1 MAIDKSRIREFPP
14 ISITINGDDGG
25 ELLIG
30 ATRHPVPGADETEVR
45 RGLLGLVVAHARTGG
60 SPVRVTTR
68 DQEGIGVL
76 LVSPEGEIEEEYSES
91 LEDMLEPVPA
101 GTALPKPNTP
111 AHEEEMPATI
121 PAATSPDT
129 APDAASDSF
138 DSIVKN
144 LEEPAPGQPAQ
155 GPSPAEAADPQA
167 AAAPPASAPAPACA
181 TAPTRAPAPE
191 GLPSRKSLRDSTSF
205 LAVQNNIEPARKG
218 WQGKVNSFGLSLAP
232 GAAELAER
240 ADEHLVARIYSGP
253 RTIAVVN
260 QKGGASKT
268 PTTICLAA
276 VFGRAGG
283 SVLAWD
289 NNETTGSLPW
299 RVERGDH
306 ASSALNVLAR
316 SSRLLSDTARAADI
330 NAFVHRQTADKYDA
344 LFSDQDIDGEHEISA
359 DEVDVL
365 HAVASKYFNVVLM
378 DSGNN
383 HRAANWRQMIRHT
396 DQLVVST
403 TTVEDR
409 VEGARLTLQGLA
421 GRDERTAQLAANAVV
436 IVSQEQPGHEKLAR
450 LHAEKFRQYVRAVH
464 VIPFDPALKDGV
476 IHFGALRAVTQ
487 RAWLAAAA
495 SIAKGL

>member
-1 MAIDKSRIREFPP
+1 MAIDKSRIREFPQ
-14 ISITINGDDGG
+14 ISITIKDDDDG

-30 ATRHPVPGADETEVR
+30 TSRQTVAGGSEVEVR
-45 RGLLGLVVAHARTGG
+45 RELLGLVVAHARTGG

-76 LVSPEGEIEEEYSES
+76 LVSPEGEIEEEYAEA
-91 LEDMLEPVPA
+91 LEEAPEPVPA
-101 GTALPKPNTP
+101 G
-111 AHEEEMPATI
+111 ATVAELHA
-121 PAATSPDT
+121 PSPREGRPTSPSAATDG
-129 APDAASDSF
+129 AADSF
-138 DSIVKN
+138 DSIVKG
-144 LEEPAPGQPAQ
+144 LEGAAP
-155 GPSPAEAADPQA
+155 ERA
-167 AAAPPASAPAPACA
+167 AAETPAPAEV
-181 TAPTRAPAPE
+181 TE
-191 GLPSRKSLRDSTSF
+191 GEKLPQRRSLRDSQSF
-205 LAVQNNIEPARKG
+205 LAVQDNIEPARKG
-218 WQGKVNSFGLSLAP
+218 WQGTLNNLGLSLAP

-240 ADEHLVARIYSGP
+240 ADEHLVSRIYSGP

-260 QKGGASKT
+260 QKGGAAKT
-268 PTTICLAA
+268 PTTVCLAA

-306 ASSALNVLAR
+306 ASSALHVLERA
-316 SSRLLSDTARAADI
+316 SHLLSDTARAADI

-344 LFSDQDIDGEHEISA
+344 LFSDQDIDGEHEITAS
-359 DEVDVL
+359 EVDVL
-365 HAVASKYFNVVLM
+365 HAVASKYFNVILM

-396 DQLVVST
+396 DQIVVST

-421 GRDERTAQLAANAVV
+421 GRDGRTAQLAADAVV
-436 IVSQEQPGHEKLAR
+436 VVSQEQPGHEKLAQ
-450 LHAEKFRQYVRAVH
+450 LHAEKFAPYVREVH

-476 IHFGALRAVTQ
+476 IHFGALRPATQ

-495 SIAKGL
+495 SVAKGL

>member
-14 ISITINGDDGG
+14 ISITISGQDGG

-30 ATRHPVPGADETEVR
+30 ATRQAVTGASELEVR
-45 RGLLGLVVAHARTGG
+45 RELLGLVVAHARTGG

-68 DQEGIGVL
+68 DEEGIGVL
-76 LVSPEGEIEEEYSES
+76 LVSPEGEIEEEHSEA
-91 LEDMLEPVPA
+91 LAEALEPVPA
-101 GTALPKPNTP
+101 GAEPPRPTAT
-111 AHEEEMPATI
+111 AHRDER
-121 PAATSPDT
+121 PAARPGAQDE
-129 APDAASDSF
+129 AADSF
-138 DSIVKN
+138 ERIVKD
-144 LEEPAPGQPAQ
+144 LEEPAAETAEPAA
-155 GPSPAEAADPQA
+155 PVLAKPAEEP
-167 AAAPPASAPAPACA
+167 
-181 TAPTRAPAPE
+181 
-191 GLPSRKSLRDSTSF
+191 PSRKPLRDSQSF
-205 LAVQNNIEPARKG
+205 LAVQDHIEPARKG
-218 WQGKVNSFGLSLAP
+218 WRGRLNAFGLSLAP

-240 ADEHLVARIYSGP
+240 ADEHLVSRIYSGP

-268 PTTICLAA
+268 PTTVCLAA
-276 VFGRAGG
+276 VFSRAGG

-306 ASSALNVLAR
+306 DSSALHVLERA
-316 SSRLLSDTARAADI
+316 SRLLSDTARSADI
-330 NAFVHRQTADKYDA
+330 NAFVHRQTADRYDA
-344 LFSDQDIDGEHEISA
+344 LFSDQDIDGEHEITA

-365 HAVASKYFNVVLM
+365 HAVASKYFNLILM

-383 HRAANWRQMIRHT
+383 HRAANWRRMIAHT

-409 VEGARLTLQGLA
+409 VEGARLTLKGLA
-421 GRDERTAQLAANAVV
+421 GRDERTAQLAADAVV
-436 IVSQEQPGHEKLAR
+436 IVSQEQPGHEKLAQA
-450 LHAEKFRQYVRAVH
+450 HAEKFSPYVREVH

-476 IHFGALRAVTQ
+476 IHFGALRPGTR

-495 SIAKGL
+495 AVAKGL

>member
-1 MAIDKSRIREFPP
+1 MAIDKSRIRDFPP
-14 ISITINGDDGG
+14 ISITVKDGDGG

-30 ATRHPVPGADETEVR
+30 ASRQTVAGGSEVEVR
-45 RGLLGLVVAHARTGG
+45 RELLGLVVAHARTGG

-68 DQEGIGVL
+68 DQESIGVL

-91 LEDMLEPVPA
+91 LEETVEPVPA
-101 GTALPKPNTP
+101 AAETPRLKPQASRGEGP
-111 AHEEEMPATI
+111 AVELAPPGE
-121 PAATSPDT
+121 AA
-129 APDAASDSF
+129 DSF
-138 DSIVKN
+138 DSIVKS
-144 LEEPAPGQPAQ
+144 LEEG
-155 GPSPAEAADPQA
+155 D
-167 AAAPPASAPAPACA
+167 AAPPAEPPAPA
-181 TAPTRAPAPE
+181 TVR
-191 GLPSRKSLRDSTSF
+191 RSLRDSQSF
-205 LAVQNNIEPARKG
+205 LAVQDNIEPARKG
-218 WQGKVNSFGLSLAP
+218 WQGKANTFGLSLAP

-240 ADEHLVARIYSGP
+240 ADEDLVSRTYSGP
-253 RTIAVVN
+253 RTVAVVN
-260 QKGGASKT
+260 QKGGAAKT
-268 PTTICLAA
+268 PTTVCLAA

-306 ASSALNVLAR
+306 ASSALHVLERA
-316 SSRLLSDTARAADI
+316 SHLLSDTARAADI

-344 LFSDQDIDGEHEISA
+344 LFSDQDIDGEHEITAS
-359 DEVDVL
+359 EVDVL
-365 HAVASKYFNVVLM
+365 HAVASKYFNVILM

-383 HRAANWRQMIRHT
+383 HRAANWRQMISHT

-421 GRDERTAQLAANAVV
+421 GRDGRTAQLAADAVV
-436 IVSQEQPGHEKLAR
+436 IVSQEQPGHEKLAQ
-450 LHAEKFRQYVRAVH
+450 LHAEKFRPYVREVH

-476 IHFGALRAVTQ
+476 IHFGALRPATQ

-495 SIAKGL
+495 SVAKGL

>member
-14 ISITINGDDGG
+14 ISITIKDDDGG

-30 ATRHPVPGADETEVR
+30 ASRQTVVGGSEVEVR
-45 RGLLGLVVAHARTGG
+45 RELLGLVVAHARTGG

-91 LEDMLEPVPA
+91 LDETVEPVPA
-101 GTALPKPNTP
+101 AAETPRLKPQASRGEGP
-111 AHEEEMPATI
+111 AVEL
-121 PAATSPDT
+121 AAPGE
-129 APDAASDSF
+129 AEDSF
-138 DSIVKN
+138 DSIVKS
-144 LEEPAPGQPAQ
+144 LEEG
-155 GPSPAEAADPQA
+155 D
-167 AAAPPASAPAPACA
+167 AAPPAEPTAPAEPEAPAPA
-181 TAPTRAPAPE
+181 TVR
-191 GLPSRKSLRDSTSF
+191 RSLRDSQSF
-205 LAVQNNIEPARKG
+205 LAVQDNIEPARKG
-218 WQGKVNSFGLSLAP
+218 WQGRLNNLGLSLAP

-240 ADEHLVARIYSGP
+240 ADEHLVSRIYSGP

-260 QKGGASKT
+260 QKGGAAKT
-268 PTTICLAA
+268 PTAICLAA

-306 ASSALNVLAR
+306 ASSALHVLER
-316 SSRLLSDTARAADI
+316 SSHLLSDTARAADI

-344 LFSDQDIDGEHEISA
+344 LFSDQDIDGEHEITA

-365 HAVASKYFNVVLM
+365 HAVASKYFNVILM

-421 GRDERTAQLAANAVV
+421 GRDGRTAQLAADAIV
-436 IVSQEQPGHEKLAR
+436 IVSQEQPGHEKLAQ
-450 LHAEKFRQYVRAVH
+450 LHAEKFRPYVREVH

-476 IHFGALRAVTQ
+476 VHFGALRPATQ

-495 SIAKGL
+495 SVAKGL

>member
-14 ISITINGDDGG
+14 ISITIKDETGG

-30 ATRHPVPGADETEVR
+30 ASRQTVVGGSEVEVR
-45 RGLLGLVVAHARTGG
+45 RELLGLVVAHARTGG

-68 DQEGIGVL
+68 DQESIGVL

-91 LEDMLEPVPA
+91 LDETVEPVPA
-101 GTALPKPNTP
+101 AAETPRLKPQASRGEGP
-111 AHEEEMPATI
+111 AVEL
-121 PAATSPDT
+121 T
-129 APDAASDSF
+129 APGEAADGF
-138 DSIVKN
+138 DSIVKS
-144 LEEPAPGQPAQ
+144 LEDG
-155 GPSPAEAADPQA
+155 DP
-167 AAAPPASAPAPACA
+167 APPAESEAPAPAAA
-181 TAPTRAPAPE
+181 TVR
-191 GLPSRKSLRDSTSF
+191 RSLRDSQSF
-205 LAVQNNIEPARKG
+205 LAVQDNIEPARKG
-218 WQGKVNSFGLSLAP
+218 WQGKANAFGLALAP

-240 ADEHLVARIYSGP
+240 ADEHLVSRIYSGP

-260 QKGGASKT
+260 QKGGAAKT
-268 PTTICLAA
+268 PTTVCLAA

-306 ASSALNVLAR
+306 ASSALQVLER
-316 SSRLLSDTARAADI
+316 SSHLLSDTARAADI

-344 LFSDQDIDGEHEISA
+344 LFSDQDIDGEHEITA

-365 HAVASKYFNVVLM
+365 HAVASKYFNVILM

-396 DQLVVST
+396 DQLVVT
-403 TTVEDR
+403 ATTVEDR

-421 GRDERTAQLAANAVV
+421 GRDERTAQLAADAVA
-436 IVSQEQPGHEKLAR
+436 IVSQEQPGHEKLAQ
-450 LHAEKFRQYVRAVH
+450 LHAEKFRPYVREVH

-476 IHFGALRAVTQ
+476 IHFGALRPATQ

-495 SIAKGL
+495 SVAKGL

>member
-14 ISITINGDDGG
+14 ISITIKDEDGG

-30 ATRHPVPGADETEVR
+30 ASRQTVVGGSEVEVR
-45 RGLLGLVVAHARTGG
+45 RELLGLVVAHARTGG

-76 LVSPEGEIEEEYSES
+76 LVSPEGEIEEEYAEA
-91 LEDMLEPVPA
+91 LEGAPVSVPA
-101 GTALPKPNTP
+101 AAKPAELAAPSSRQELPSSTS
-111 AHEEEMPATI
+111 
-121 PAATSPDT
+121 AAP
-129 APDAASDSF
+129 
-138 DSIVKN
+138 V
-144 LEEPAPGQPAQ
+144 
-155 GPSPAEAADPQA
+155 EAADSFVKGLEGPAPDPA
-167 AAAPPASAPAPACA
+167 AAVAEASAPAGAAGGGKLSP
-181 TAPTRAPAPE
+181 R
-191 GLPSRKSLRDSTSF
+191 RSLRDSKSF
-205 LAVQNNIEPARKG
+205 LAVQDNIEPARKG
-218 WQGKVNSFGLSLAP
+218 WQGKLNNLGLSLAP

-240 ADEHLVARIYSGP
+240 ADEHLVSRIYSGP

-260 QKGGASKT
+260 QKGGAAKT
-268 PTTICLAA
+268 PTTVCLAA

-306 ASSALNVLAR
+306 ASSALQVLER
-316 SSRLLSDTARAADI
+316 SSHLLSDTARAADV

-344 LFSDQDIDGEHEISA
+344 LFSDQDIDGEHEITA

-365 HAVASKYFNVVLM
+365 HAVASKYFNVILM

-396 DQLVVST
+396 DQLVVT
-403 TTVEDR
+403 ATTVEDR

-421 GRDERTAQLAANAVV
+421 GRDGRTAQLAADAVV
-436 IVSQEQPGHEKLAR
+436 IVSQEQPGHEKLAQ
-450 LHAEKFRQYVRAVH
+450 LHAEKFRPYVREVH

-476 IHFGALRAVTQ
+476 IHFGALRPATQ

-495 SIAKGL
+495 SVAKGL

>member
-1 MAIDKSRIREFPP
+1 MSQPKITAFLDSTGQTNVTDPDGQSHERAFPDLPAARRAVREAAAKHAAEHGGPVQLE
-14 ISITINGDDGG
+14 ITDPSG
-25 ELLIG
+25 
-30 ATRHPVPGADETEVR
+30 V
-45 RGLLGLVVAHARTGG
+45 HA
-60 SPVRVTTR
+60 
-68 DQEGIGVL
+68 L
-76 LVSPEGEIEEEYSES
+76 LVHADGDTELVDGALPARPRAENAASRFQPAPVQAPAPAAAQVADRAAAAPE
-91 LEDMLEPVPA
+91 PA
-101 GTALPKPNTP
+101 GEA
-111 AHEEEMPATI
+111 
-121 PAATSPDT
+121 
-129 APDAASDSF
+129 
-138 DSIVKN
+138 
-144 LEEPAPGQPAQ
+144 EPAEAQ
-155 GPSPAEAADPQA
+155 EQAVEVAPWPEAESVHGAAETVPAEAAVLVQ
-167 AAAPPASAPAPACA
+167 
-181 TAPTRAPAPE
+181 APE
-191 GLPSRKSLRDSTSF
+191 ELPSRKSLRDSQSF

-218 WQGKVNSFGLSLAP
+218 WQGRLNAFGFSLAP
-232 GAAELAER
+232 GAVELAER
-240 ADEHLVARIYSGP
+240 EDEHLVARIYSGP

-306 ASSALNVLAR
+306 ASSALNVLER
-316 SSRLLSDTARAADI
+316 SSHLLSDTARAADV

-359 DEVDVL
+359 AEVDVL
-365 HAVASKYFNVVLM
+365 HAVASKYFNVILM

-383 HRAANWRQMIRHT
+383 HRAANWRRMIGHT

-421 GRDERTAQLAANAVV
+421 GRNERTARLASEAVV
-436 IVSQEQPGHEKLAR
+436 IVSQEQPGHEKLAE
-450 LHAEKFRQYVRAVH
+450 LHAEKFRPYVRAVH

-476 IHFGALRAVTQ
+476 IHFGALRPATQ
-487 RAWLAAAA
+487 RAWLAATA
-495 SIAKGL
+495 SIARGL

>member
-1 MAIDKSRIREFPP
+1 MA
-14 ISITINGDDGG
+14 GG
-25 ELLIG
+25 SE
-30 ATRHPVPGADETEVR
+30 VEVR
-45 RGLLGLVVAHARTGG
+45 RELLGLVVAHARTGG

-68 DQEGIGVL
+68 DQESIGVL
-76 LVSPEGEIEEEYSES
+76 LVSPEGEIVEEYSES
-91 LEDMLEPVPA
+91 LDETVEPVPA
-101 GTALPKPNTP
+101 AAETPRLKPQASSGEGP
-111 AHEEEMPATI
+111 AVEL
-121 PAATSPDT
+121 AAPGE
-129 APDAASDSF
+129 AADSF
-138 DSIVKN
+138 DSIVKS
-144 LEEPAPGQPAQ
+144 LEEGN
-155 GPSPAEAADPQA
+155 
-167 AAAPPASAPAPACA
+167 AAPPAEPEAPAPATA
-181 TAPTRAPAPE
+181 TVR
-191 GLPSRKSLRDSTSF
+191 RSLRDSQSF
-205 LAVQNNIEPARKG
+205 LAVQDNIEPARKG
-218 WQGKVNSFGLSLAP
+218 WQGKANSFGLSLAP

-240 ADEHLVARIYSGP
+240 ADEHLVSRTYSGP
-253 RTIAVVN
+253 RTVAVVN
-260 QKGGASKT
+260 QKGGAAKT
-268 PTTICLAA
+268 PTTVCLAA

-306 ASSALNVLAR
+306 ASSALHVLER
-316 SSRLLSDTARAADI
+316 SSHLLSDTARAADI

-365 HAVASKYFNVVLM
+365 HAVASKYFNVILM

-383 HRAANWRQMIRHT
+383 HRAANWRQMISHT

-421 GRDERTAQLAANAVV
+421 GRDGRTAQLAADAVV
-436 IVSQEQPGHEKLAR
+436 IVSQEQPGHEKLAQ
-450 LHAEKFRQYVRAVH
+450 LHAEKFRPYVREVH

-476 IHFGALRAVTQ
+476 IHFGALRPATQ

-495 SIAKGL
+495 SVAKGL

>member
-14 ISITINGDDGG
+14 ISITIKDDDGG

-30 ATRHPVPGADETEVR
+30 ASRQAVVGGSEVEVR
-45 RGLLGLVVAHARTGG
+45 RELLGLVVAHARTGG

-76 LVSPEGEIEEEYSES
+76 LVSPDGKIEEEYAGA
-91 LEDMLEPVPA
+91 LEPVPA
-101 GTALPKPNTP
+101 ATTP
-111 AHEEEMPATI
+111 GERP
-121 PAATSPDT
+121 T
-129 APDAASDSF
+129 APSSRQDRPSSTSAAPAGTTDSF
-138 DSIVKN
+138 DSIVKG
-144 LEEPAPGQPAQ
+144 LERPLPEPAAPAT
-155 GPSPAEAADPQA
+155 E
-167 AAAPPASAPAPACA
+167 APAPAGEA
-181 TAPTRAPAPE
+181 AGE
-191 GLPSRKSLRDSTSF
+191 KLPRRSLRDSQSF
-205 LAVQNNIEPARKG
+205 LAVQDNIEPAKKG
-218 WQGKVNSFGLSLAP
+218 WQGKANTFGLSLAP

-240 ADEHLVARIYSGP
+240 ADEHLVSRIYSGP

-260 QKGGASKT
+260 QKGGAAKT
-268 PTTICLAA
+268 PTAICLAA

-306 ASSALNVLAR
+306 ASSALQVLER
-316 SSRLLSDTARAADI
+316 SSHLLSDTARAADI

-344 LFSDQDIDGEHEISA
+344 LFSDQDIDGEHEITA

-365 HAVASKYFNVVLM
+365 HAVASKYFNVILM

-421 GRDERTAQLAANAVV
+421 SRDERTAQLAADAIV
-436 IVSQEQPGHEKLAR
+436 IVSQEQPGHEKLAQ
-450 LHAEKFRQYVRAVH
+450 LHAEKFRPYVREVH

-476 IHFGALRAVTQ
+476 IHFGALRPATQ

-495 SIAKGL
+495 SVAKGL

>member
-14 ISITINGDDGG
+14 ISITIKDETGG

-30 ATRHPVPGADETEVR
+30 ASQQTVVGGSEVEVR
-45 RGLLGLVVAHARTGG
+45 RELLGLVVAHARTGG

-76 LVSPEGEIEEEYSES
+76 LVSPDGEIEEEYAEA
-91 LEDMLEPVPA
+91 LEEAPEPVPA
-101 GTALPKPNTP
+101 ATTP
-111 AHEEEMPATI
+111 AERPTPSSRDDRPSSAS
-121 PAATSPDT
+121 AALAGTT
-129 APDAASDSF
+129 DSF
-138 DSIVKN
+138 DSIVKG
-144 LEEPAPGQPAQ
+144 LERPLPEPVAPAT
-155 GPSPAEAADPQA
+155 E
-167 AAAPPASAPAPACA
+167 APAPAGEA
-181 TAPTRAPAPE
+181 AGE
-191 GLPSRKSLRDSTSF
+191 KLPRRSLRDSQSF
-205 LAVQNNIEPARKG
+205 LAVQDNIEPAKKG
-218 WQGKVNSFGLSLAP
+218 WQGKANTFGLSLAP

-240 ADEHLVARIYSGP
+240 ADEHLVSRIYSGP

-260 QKGGASKT
+260 QKGGAAKT
-268 PTTICLAA
+268 PTAICLAA

-306 ASSALNVLAR
+306 ARSALQVLER
-316 SSRLLSDTARAADI
+316 SSHLLSDTARAADI

-344 LFSDQDIDGEHEISA
+344 LFSDQDIDGEHEITA

-365 HAVASKYFNVVLM
+365 HAVASKYFNVILM

-421 GRDERTAQLAANAVV
+421 GRDERTAQLAADAIV
-436 IVSQEQPGHEKLAR
+436 IVSQEQPGHEKLAQ
-450 LHAEKFRQYVRAVH
+450 LHAEKFRPYVCEVH

-476 IHFGALRAVTQ
+476 IHFGALRPATQ

-495 SIAKGL
+495 SVAKGL